1 VNNRKPLAAV
11 PESSSFTT
19 EIKMGGSNHSP
30 AVMVSPPEPPI
41 APAGMAKQFSK
52 NVAISMGRVA
62 VNSVVALVLPAYL
75 THHLPVT
82 TYAAWVLILQLGAFV
97 SFLDFGVQ
105 TGVAKFVAE
114 YDARGDE
121 IGAARYASAGFGMM
135 ILAALIGLVL
145 TLALAWQVPRL
156 FHSMPAVLYQD
167 VRLSVLLVGSS
178 LSFGLACS
186 VFAAVFIGLQRYTV
200 PVAISI
206 LNRGLYTLSVCAVVF
221 LHGSLTAMGIAVA
234 LINISTGLLQVVVWR
249 AKLRRI
255 KISLRMVEPKIL
267 KQMLSYCLVLAI
279 WSAAMLCIS
288 GLDLTIVGH
297 YDFKEMPAASAL
309 STLRTPFAMGGILF
323 RATRYATILM
333 LLTGLPL
340 LVVGYPILRLWVGP
354 EYALHSVRYLY
365 ILVSAT
371 MLRNLCLPYATMVVA
386 IGKQQVATAAAIAE
400 AAVNLGSSI
409 YLAHS
414 FGAIGVAAGT
424 LIGAFVSV
432 SMHFGLS
439 MHYTHSAMLI
449 SRMKLFWGALVRS
462 ALIAVPSAVLFPFW
476 WNFRGHT
483 PSSRLYLTW
492 ALATLLITWFA
503 ALNANERRDL
513 LHVIRGRIRLLA

>member
-1 VNNRKPLAAV
+1 
-11 PESSSFTT
+11 
-19 EIKMGGSNHSP
+19 
-30 AVMVSPPEPPI
+30 
-41 APAGMAKQFSK
+41 MAKQFSK

-297 YDFKEMPAASAL
+297 YDFKEAGYYSLATLPATLIILIASAALGPLMPAASAL

-439 MHYTHSAMLI
+439 MHYTHSAMLV